1 MNTNRNQTNVCERL
15 RMPMRI
21 FLVST
26 NTAVSPYPVYPLGC
40 SVVAEA
46 LTRAGHDVRVFD
58 CFMESEE
65 CGGVDEMLLKFD
77 REIRGFD
84 PSLIG
89 VSIRNI
95 DNVNALEEEIFLDI
109 PKRIVEISKQ
119 TLPNVPTVL
128 GGSGYSIMP
137 EEMLSAIGAD
147 YGVAGEG
154 ERASVELAAVL
165 ERGEKPKEKIIGHPG
180 SGLANQIA
188 PLQDGNILGAEYFPE
203 LAKLYNAAGC
213 VMPVQTKRGC
223 SNHCVYCT
231 YPLLEGRELRCR
243 PPKEVVADMVKLHD
257 EHGADMIFFT
267 DSVFND
273 AGGEYLKIVEAIES
287 AKLDIPWTAFFQP
300 DALLTG
306 ELVDRLIAAGLHSVE
321 LGPDATTDVTL
332 KAIGKTFNFDD
343 VVRCNELF
351 ASRNIAVANY
361 FMMGVP
367 AETEETAKA
376 GVENI
381 RKLDMSVSFV
391 FLGVR
396 ILPGT
401 PLHRIAVNE
410 GIISPDTPMLDPVY
424 YFSPELERKWLE
436 EYLEQT
442 LSRIKH
448 CVYPPNSMDSGIR
461 ILRQMGYRGNLW
473 EMMVRDSRRLPKEKT
488 LNSNN

>member
-1 MNTNRNQTNVCERL
+1 ML
-15 RMPMRI
+15 MKI

-26 NTAVSPYPVYPLGC
+26 NTATSPYPVYPLGC

-46 LTRAGHDVRVFD
+46 LTRAGHEVRVFD
-58 CFMESEE
+58 CFIETERGE
-65 CGGVDEMLLKFD
+65 GVEEMLGKFG
-77 REIRGFD
+77 REIRGFE

-109 PKRIVEISKQ
+109 PKRVVAISQ
-119 TLPNVPTVL
+119 QILPNVPTVL

-137 EEMLSAIGAD
+137 EEMLAAIGAD

-154 ERASVELAAVL
+154 ERASVELAATL
-165 ERGEKPKEKIIGHPG
+165 ERGENPKERIIGHLG
-180 SGLANQIA
+180 SALVHQSA
-188 PLQDGNILGAEYFPE
+188 PLQGGNILGAEYFPE
-203 LAKLYNAAGC
+203 LAKFYNAAGC

-243 PPKEVVADMVKLHD
+243 PPKEVVADMVELH
-257 EHGADMIFFT
+257 EKHCADMIFFT

-300 DALLTG
+300 DPELSDK
-306 ELVDRLIAAGLHSVE
+306 LVDRLVAAGLHSVE
-321 LGPDATTDVTL
+321 LGPDATTDTTL
-332 KAIGKTFNFDD
+332 QGIGKSFKFDD

-351 ASRNIAVANY
+351 ASRKIAVANY

-367 AETEETAKA
+367 GETEETAKT

-410 GIISPDTPMLDPVY
+410 KIIAPDAPMLDPVY
-424 YFSPELERKWLE
+424 YFSPGLEQGWLE
-436 EYLEQT
+436 EYLERT

-473 EMMVRDSRRLPKEKT
+473 EMMVKDSRRLPKE
-488 LNSNN
+488 SGH